1 MNSQL
6 FPTVTVSMLN
16 ENEKRET
23 LTLATFCTKSQ
34 RHERERTR
42 LILHSY
48 NAVLPSLLEPLFL
61 FPHRCFIAVAQHR
74 KKGHR
79 AQSLLCICDSDIDDE
94 ALYWA
99 HLLFI
104 LQLTIIINCRLY
116 TRLLA
121 EYVLSFWCSLSLIL
135 TSHYISFH
143 IICKTVFV
151 LLRILQLSQTSY
163 DKYKFDLQYIWNCF
177 LST

>member
-6 FPTVTVSMLN
+6 FFPSRCQHVKW
-16 ENEKRET
+16 EWET
-23 LTLATFCTKSQ
+23 GFCTKSQ
-34 RHERERTR
+34 WHERERTR

-48 NAVLPSLLEPLFL
+48 NAVLPLLHEPFFL

-104 LQLTIIINCRLY
+104 LQLTIIINCRLC
-116 TRLLA
+116 TRLLV
-121 EYVLSFWCSLSLIL
+121 EYALSFRCSLSLIL

-143 IICKTVFV
+143 ITCKTVFV
-151 LLRILQLSQTSY
+151 LLQILKLFPTSH
-163 DKYKFDLQYIWNCF
+163 DKYKLDLYIYLKPF
-177 LST
+177 LINIIHLW